1 MQKAACKTGP
11 NRKTARAAL
20 RLCSPLCRVAGRA
33 VRPRVRM
40 LLLLAERSH
49 PSKTSHRIYDKRVA
63 PEGPAGLD
71 QALLCDQAP
80 WAFADSSTK
89 LKRRSASNQST
100 SGDPTGHPGAVP
112 DSALNSSSAPVGNV
126 IFSFPRQVLNPTKS
140 VVAGYQGVNCLKQ
153 SPRVSFDLLG
163 GTVHGNEC
171 RATLRLRQVLIRVG
185 SSVPKSRDNH
195 LIRNPHNPSG
205 SQ

>member
-1 MQKAACKTGP
+1 MQNRTEQKDGACSTP
-11 NRKTARAAL
+11 
-20 RLCSPLCRVAGRA
+20 P
-33 VRPRVRM
+33 
-40 LLLLAERSH
+40 LLAVMPCRWPGGSAPCSYVAFIGGALPPLEDQSPYLRQARSARR
-49 PSKTSHRIYDKRVA
+49 PDRN
-63 PEGPAGLD
+63 LD
-71 QALLCDQAP
+71 QALLRDQAP